1 MIPEIQHDPRGL
13 NRIGII
19 QLADFSIATA
29 RDMAEAAEADPDR
42 GFADYADPDCDCG
55 DPSACGARFYRF
67 ALRDARHAYR
77 RAGLGVLADRVEV
90 LSAQPLSRGA
100 IERAWAQFD
109 DANLKT
115 EL

>member
-42 GFADYADPDCDCG
+42 GFTDFAGPDCDCG
-55 DPSACGARFYRF
+55 DPSVCGARLYRS

-77 RAGLGVLADRVEV
+77 RAGLGMLADRVEV
-90 LSAQPLSRGA
+90 LSAQPLTRGA
-100 IERAWAQFD
+100 ITRAWDQFD
-109 DANLKT
+109 DANRNT